1 MSHVEL
7 AAILRAKAWRNYPGV
22 FTAPETRPFAGQK
35 QSKQEW
41 PAGEVLL
48 THVPIRLHGNPRLHC
63 GFERK
68 SNHDEAY
75 RSLNAASTNR
85 GKSAID

>member
-22 FTAPETRPFAGQK
+22 FIAPETRQSAGWK
-35 QSKQEW
+35 QSKQES

-48 THVPIRLHGNPRLHC
+48 THVPTRLHAIP
-63 GFERK
+63 GFMEIRKERQ
-68 SNHDEAY
+68 S
-75 RSLNAASTNR
+75 
-85 GKSAID
+85 